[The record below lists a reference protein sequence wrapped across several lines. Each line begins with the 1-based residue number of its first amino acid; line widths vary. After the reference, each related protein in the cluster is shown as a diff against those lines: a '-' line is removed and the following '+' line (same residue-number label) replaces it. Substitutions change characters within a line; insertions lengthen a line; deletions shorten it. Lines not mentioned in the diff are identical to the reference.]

1 MPQRNVVVLNQNPL
15 WKTLLVLVVVFG
27 SALYALPNIYGEDH
41 AVQISAGRNAQVT
54 AQLVEQVNDTLT
66 QSNIAAKR
74 VEFEGEQILV
84 RVADSDTQLL
94 AREALERQLGD
105 DYFVAMNLA
114 PDTPEWLANLGGTPM
129 KLGLDLRGGVH
140 FLMEV
145 DMNSATEK
153 ALEDAQGDFRTA
165 LREEKIRYRS
175 VNARD
180 DSVEIQFRDQETLD
194 KADFFL
200 KNRNRDMIFDEK
212 SGLIIEAKFSEARL
226 LEIRDYAVKQNITI
240 IRNRVNQLGVAEPLV
255 QKQGADRIVVQLPGI
270 QDTARAKEILN
281 ATATLEFRMVDQ
293 GNDIRDALNGRVPPG
308 SQVLEDRSGTPVL
321 LEKRIML
328 TGNHIIDASSGVD
341 EYGIPQ
347 VNISLDSDGGNKMS
361 RNTRGN
367 IGKPMATVFIEFKA
381 TDERD
386 KDGKLVFEKKEEV
399 INVATIQAQLGSSFR
414 ITGLD
419 SPKEARDLSL
429 LLRAGALIAPIQ
441 IVEER
446 TVGPSLGK
454 ENIELG
460 MQAIMWGMALVLVF
474 MLIYYK
480 AFGVVANIALVSNI
494 IMIVGVMSMIPG
506 ATLTLPGMAGI
517 VLTVGMAVDANV
529 LIFERIREEIRDGRS
544 PQQAI
549 HQGFDSAFS
558 TILDA
563 NITTFIAGLI
573 LFAVGTGPIKGF
585 SITLMIGIATSM
597 FTAIIVTRSLV
608 NLIWGGRR
616 VEKLA
621 I

>member
-1 MPQRNVVVLNQNPL
+1 MLNKNTI
-15 WKTLLVLVVVFG
+15 WRVLVAIVVIG
-27 SALYALPNIYGEDH
+27 LCALYALPNIYGEDH
-41 AVQISAGRNAQVT
+41 AVQISAGRDATVTESMVKQVEKALSEKDIT
-54 AQLVEQVNDTLT
+54 P
-66 QSNIAAKR
+66 KR
-74 VEFEGEQILV
+74 IEFEDEQILV
-84 RVADSDTQLL
+84 RVNDSDTQLV
-94 AREALERQLGD
+94 ARETLENALGD

-114 PDTPEWLANLGGTPM
+114 PDTPQWLEDLGGTPM

-145 DMNSATEK
+145 DMTEVMTK
-153 ALEDAQGDFRTA
+153 SLEDAQSDFRTA
-165 LREEKIRYRS
+165 LREEGIRYRA
-175 VNARD
+175 VTQRD
-180 DSVEIQFRDQETLD
+180 DYVDIKFRDEEALD
-194 KADFFL
+194 SAEFFL
-200 KNRNRDMIFDEK
+200 RNRNRDLTFTEMDD
-212 SGLIIEAKFSEARL
+212 LVLRAVFSEAKL
-226 LEIRDYAVKQNITI
+226 AEIRDNAVKQNITI

-293 GNDIRDALNGRVPPG
+293 SNDIRDALNGRVPPG
-308 SQVLEDRSGTPVL
+308 SQIIEDQQGVPQL

-328 TGNHIIDASSGVD
+328 KGNHIVDANSGVD
-341 EYGIPQ
+341 EYGLPN
-347 VNISLDSDGGNKMS
+347 VNISLDSEGGNKMS
-361 RNTRGN
+361 RSTRGN
-367 IGKPMATVFIEFKA
+367 IGKPMATVFIEYKA
-381 TDERD
+381 TDERNE
-386 KDGKLVFEKKEEV
+386 DGKLVFEKHEQV
-399 INVATIQAQLGSSFR
+399 ISVATIRAQLGSKFQ

-419 SPKEARDLSL
+419 SPKEARDLAL

-446 TVGPSLGK
+446 TVGPSLGQ

-460 MQAIMWGMALVLVF
+460 MQAIIWGLAAVLVF

-480 AFGVVANIALVSNI
+480 AFGIVANFALVTNLV
-494 IMIVGVMSMIPG
+494 MIVGIMSMIPG

-529 LIFERIREEIRDGRS
+529 LIFERIREEIREGRS

-549 HQGFDSAFS
+549 HHGYDSAFS

-597 FTAIIVTRSLV
+597 FTAILVTRVIV
-608 NLIWGGRR
+608 NAVYGGRKL
-616 VEKLA
+616 EKLA

>member
-1 MPQRNVVVLNQNPL
+1 MLNQNPI
-15 WKTLLVLVVVFG
+15 WKTLLVILVVCG
-27 SALYALPNIYGEDH
+27 CALYALPNIYGEDH

-54 AQLVEQVNDTLT
+54 EQLVEQVNDTLT
-66 QSNIAAKR
+66 QANIATKR
-74 VEFEGEQILV
+74 IEFEGDQILI
-84 RVADSDTQLL
+84 RVADSDTQLI
-94 AREALERQLGD
+94 ARETLEKALGD

-114 PDTPEWLANLGGTPM
+114 PDTPEWLASLGGKPM

-145 DMNSATEK
+145 DMNSALEK

-175 VNARD
+175 VNART
-180 DSVEIQFRDQETLD
+180 DSVAIQFRDQETLE
-194 KADFFL
+194 KAEFFL
-200 KNRNRDMIFDEK
+200 RNRNRDLSFNEK
-212 SGLIIEAKFSEARL
+212 SGLVLEAKFTEARL

-255 QKQGADRIVVQLPGI
+255 QKQGAERIVVQLPGI

-293 GNDIRDALNGRVPPG
+293 GNDIRDAINGRVPPG
-308 SQVLEDRSGTPVL
+308 SQLLDDRSGVPVL

-367 IGKPMATVFIEFKA
+367 IGKPMATVFIEYKA
-381 TDERD
+381 TDVRD
-386 KDGKLVFEKKEEV
+386 SNGKLVFEKKEEV

-454 ENIELG
+454 ENIQLG
-460 MQAIMWGMALVLVF
+460 MQAIMWGMALVLFF
-474 MLIYYK
+474 MLVYYK
-480 AFGVVANIALVSNI
+480 AFGIVANLALVSNI
-494 IMIVGVMSMIPG
+494 VMIVGIMSMIPG

-597 FTAIIVTRSLV
+597 FTAIIVTRTLV

>member
-1 MPQRNVVVLNQNPL
+1 MLNQNPL
-15 WKTLLVLVVVFG
+15 WKTLLVLIVVFG
-27 SALYALPNIYGEDH
+27 CGLYALPNIYGEDH

-54 AQLVEQVNDTLT
+54 EQLLDQVNDELT
-66 QSNIAAKR
+66 KANIAIKR
-74 VEFEGEQILV
+74 IEYANDQILV
-84 RVADSDTQLL
+84 RVPDSDTQLL
-94 AREALERQLGD
+94 AREHLETALGD
-105 DYFVAMNLA
+105 EYFVAMNLA
-114 PDTPEWLANLGGTPM
+114 PDTPEWLANLGGSPM

-145 DMNSATEK
+145 DMNSALEK

-165 LREEKIRYRS
+165 LREEGIRYRT
-175 VNARD
+175 VRAKENAVD
-180 DSVEIQFRDQETLD
+180 IQFRDQEALD
-194 KADFFL
+194 KAEFFL
-200 KNRNRDMIFDEK
+200 RNRNRDLVFDEK
-212 SGLIIEAKFSEARL
+212 DDLVLEATFSEARL

-270 QDTARAKEILN
+270 QDTAKAKEILN

-293 GNDIRDALNGRVPPG
+293 KNDIRDAMNGRVPPG
-308 SQVLEDRSGTPVL
+308 SQLIDDRNGVPQL

-328 TGNHIIDASSGVD
+328 TGNHIIDANSGVD
-341 EYGIPQ
+341 EYGLPQ
-347 VNISLDSDGGNKMS
+347 VSISLDSDGGNKMS

-367 IGKPMATVFIEFKA
+367 IGKPMATVFIEYKA

-386 KDGKLVFEKKEEV
+386 ADGKLVFEKHEEV
-399 INVATIQAQLGSSFR
+399 INVATIRAQLGSNFQ
-414 ITGLD
+414 ITGID
-419 SPKEARDLSL
+419 SPQEARDLSL

-460 MQAIMWGMALVLVF
+460 MQAIMWGMALVLFF

-480 AFGVVANIALVSNI
+480 AFGIVANIALVSNV
-494 IMIVGVMSMIPG
+494 IMIVGIMSMIPG

-549 HQGFDSAFS
+549 HHGFDSAFS

-597 FTAIIVTRSLV
+597 FTAIIVTRTLV

>member
-1 MPQRNVVVLNQNPL
+1 MLNQNPI
-15 WKTLLVLVVVFG
+15 WKMLLVIVVVCG
-27 SALYALPNIYGEDH
+27 CALYALPNIYGEDH

-54 AQLVEQVNDTLT
+54 EQLVEQVSQTLT
-66 QSNIAAKR
+66 EANIAVKR
-74 VEFEGEQILV
+74 IEFEGEQILV
-84 RVADSDTQLL
+84 RVADSDTQLV
-94 AREALERQLGD
+94 AREALEKALGD

-114 PDTPEWLANLGGTPM
+114 PDTPEWLASLGGTPM

-145 DMNSATEK
+145 DMNSALEK

-175 VNARD
+175 VNARA
-180 DSVEIQFRDQETLD
+180 DSVAIQFRDQETLD
-194 KADFFL
+194 KAEFFL
-200 KNRNRDMIFDEK
+200 RNRNRDLAFNEK
-212 SGLIIEAKFSEARL
+212 SGLILEAKFTEARL

-255 QKQGADRIVVQLPGI
+255 QKQGAERIVVQLPGI

-293 GNDIRDALNGRVPPG
+293 GNDIRDAINGRVPPG
-308 SQVLEDRSGTPVL
+308 SQLLDDRSGVPVL

-328 TGNHIIDASSGVD
+328 TGNHIIDANSGVD

-361 RNTRGN
+361 RSTRGN
-367 IGKPMATVFIEFKA
+367 IGKPMATVFIEYKA

-386 KDGKLVFEKKEEV
+386 ANGKLVFEKKEEV

-414 ITGLD
+414 ITGID

-454 ENIELG
+454 ENIQLG
-460 MQAIMWGMALVLVF
+460 LQAIMWGMALVLLF
-474 MLIYYK
+474 MLVYYK
-480 AFGVVANIALVSNI
+480 AFGIVANVALISNI
-494 IMIVGVMSMIPG
+494 VMIVGIMSMIPG

-529 LIFERIREEIRDGRS
+529 LIFERIREELRDGRS

-597 FTAIIVTRSLV
+597 FTAIIVTRTLV

>member
-1 MPQRNVVVLNQNPL
+1 MLNQNSIWKILTVVVLIGL
-15 WKTLLVLVVVFG
+15 CT
-27 SALYALPNIYGEDH
+27 LYALPNLYGEDH
-41 AVQISAGRNAQVT
+41 AIQISAGRNATVT
-54 AQLVEQVNDTLT
+54 ADMVGQVEQTL
-66 QSNIAAKR
+66 QQHNIGVKR
-74 VEFEGEQILV
+74 VEFEDEQILV
-84 RVADSDTQLL
+84 RVNDSDSQLL
-94 AREALERQLGD
+94 ARESLEQALGQ

-114 PDTPEWLANLGGTPM
+114 PDTPQWLEDLGGSPM

-145 DMNSATEK
+145 DMTEVIEK
-153 ALEDAQGDFRTA
+153 SLEDAENDFRTA
-165 LREEKIRYRS
+165 LREEKLRYRS
-175 VNARD
+175 VSERD
-180 DSVEIQFRDQETLD
+180 GHLDITFRDQETLE
-194 KADFFL
+194 KAEFFL
-200 KNRNRDMIFDEK
+200 RNRNRDLTYAEMD
-212 SGLIIEAKFSEARL
+212 GLVLRATFSESKL
-226 LEIRDYAVKQNITI
+226 QEIRDYAVKQNITI

-281 ATATLEFRMVDQ
+281 ATATLEFRMLDQ
-293 GNDIRDALNGRVPPG
+293 DNDVRDAVNGRVPPG
-308 SQVLEDRSGTPVL
+308 SQVIEDRNGMPQL

-328 TGNHIIDASSGVD
+328 TGNHIIDANSGVD
-341 EYGIPQ
+341 EYGLPNVSIT
-347 VNISLDSDGGNKMS
+347 LDSEGGNKMS
-361 RNTRGN
+361 RATRGN
-367 IGKPMATVFIEFKA
+367 IGKPMATVFIEYKA
-381 TDERD
+381 TGERNE
-386 KDGKLVFEKKEEV
+386 DGKLVFERHEEV
-399 INVATIQAQLGSSFR
+399 INVATIRAQLGSKFQ
-414 ITGLD
+414 ITGID

-446 TVGPSLGK
+446 TVGPSLGQ

-460 MQAIMWGMALVLVF
+460 MQAIMWGLAAVLVF

-480 AFGVVANIALVSNI
+480 AFGVVANIALVTNLV
-494 IMIVGVMSMIPG
+494 MIVGIMSMIPG

-529 LIFERIREEIRDGRS
+529 LIFERIREELRDGRS

-549 HQGFDSAFS
+549 HLGYDSAFS

-597 FTAIIVTRSLV
+597 FTAILVTRVVV
-608 NLIWGGRR
+608 NAVWGGRK
-616 VEKLA
+616 VNKLA

>member
-1 MPQRNVVVLNQNPL
+1 
-15 WKTLLVLVVVFG
+15 
-27 SALYALPNIYGEDH
+27 
-41 AVQISAGRNAQVT
+41 
-54 AQLVEQVNDTLT
+54 
-66 QSNIAAKR
+66 
-74 VEFEGEQILV
+74 
-84 RVADSDTQLL
+84 
-94 AREALERQLGD
+94 
-105 DYFVAMNLA
+105 
-114 PDTPEWLANLGGTPM
+114 M

-145 DMNSATEK
+145 DMTEVIAK
-153 ALEDAQGDFRTA
+153 SLEDAEGGFRTS
-165 LREEKIRYRS
+165 LREEGIRYRG
-175 VNARD
+175 VKQVD
-180 DSVEIQFRDQETLD
+180 DHIDITFRDEDALD
-194 KADFFL
+194 KAEFFL
-200 KNRNRDMIFDEK
+200 RNQSRDLTFNQVDDLTLRAIFAESK
-212 SGLIIEAKFSEARL
+212 LQ
-226 LEIRDYAVKQNITI
+226 EIRDNAVKQNITI

-281 ATATLEFRMVDQ
+281 ATATL
-293 GNDIRDALNGRVPPG
+293 NGRVPPG
-308 SQVLEDRSGTPVL
+308 SQVIEDQQGIPQL

-328 TGNHIIDASSGVD
+328 TGSHIIDANSGVD
-341 EYGIPQ
+341 EYGLPN
-347 VNISLDSDGGNKMS
+347 VNISLDSEGGNKMS
-361 RNTRGN
+361 RSTRGN
-367 IGKPMATVFIEFKA
+367 IGKPMATVFIEYKS
-381 TDERD
+381 TGERN
-386 KDGKLVFEKKEEV
+386 KDGKLVFEKHEQV
-399 INVATIQAQLGSSFR
+399 ISVATIRAQLGSKFQ

-419 SPKEARDLSL
+419 SPKEARDLAL

-460 MQAIMWGMALVLVF
+460 MQAIMYGLAAVLVF

-480 AFGVVANIALVSNI
+480 AFGVVANIALITNLV
-494 IMIVGVMSMIPG
+494 MIVGIMSMIPG

-544 PQQAI
+544 PQHAI
-549 HQGFDSAFS
+549 HQGYDSAFS

-597 FTAIIVTRSLV
+597 FTAILVTRVIV
-608 NLIWGGRR
+608 NAVWGGRR